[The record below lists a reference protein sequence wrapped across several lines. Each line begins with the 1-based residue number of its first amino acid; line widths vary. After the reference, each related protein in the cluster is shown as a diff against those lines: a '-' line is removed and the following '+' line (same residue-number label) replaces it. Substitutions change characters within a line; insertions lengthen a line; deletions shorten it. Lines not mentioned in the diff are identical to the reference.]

1 MDNQERII
9 RCIVAKQDLK
19 MWNGKEYI
27 RPDIGEEIELPNKLA
42 RMQARDGFVRIIGP
56 KT

>member
-1 MDNQERII
+1 MENQEQIL

-19 MWNGKEYI
+19 MWNGTEYI
-27 RPDIGEEIELPNKLA
+27 RPSIGEEIELPKKLA

-56 KT
+56 KA